1 MKLQDCS
8 LCSKLSSKPQGEM
21 LVKGVQSY
29 GDFPREQ
36 FRELIRDDVV
46 KAAISTPE
54 SVKRVFMVPL
64 LPNCTQK

>member
-1 MKLQDCS
+1 
-8 LCSKLSSKPQGEM
+8 M

-36 FRELIRDDVV
+36 FRELRDDVV

-54 SVKRVFMVPL
+54 NVKRVFMVPL
-64 LPNCTQK
+64 LTAHRNDLHGFHCMLA